1 MSTNEGFGRHI
12 LLLGFNVTITKAKLI
27 SCLIKQM
34 ILIIN
39 MTSFLKISDN
49 QAPPG
54 KIFFKEE
61 VTRSLLFA
69 ETNPNKII

>member
-12 LLLGFNVTITKAKLI
+12 LLLGFNVTKPKLI
-27 SCLIKQM
+27 SCLINQM
-34 ILIIN
+34 IFIIN
-39 MTSFLKISDN
+39 LTSFLKISDD
-49 QAPPG
+49 QAAPG

>member
-12 LLLGFNVTITKAKLI
+12 LLLGFNVTKAKLI

-39 MTSFLKISDN
+39 LTSFLKISDD
-49 QAPPG
+49 QAAPG

>member
-12 LLLGFNVTITKAKLI
+12 LLGFNVTKAELI
-27 SCLIKQM
+27 SCLTKQM

-39 MTSFLKISDN
+39 LKNLLKISDD
-49 QAPPG
+49 QAAPG
-54 KIFFKEE
+54 KIFLEE
-61 VTRSLLFA
+61 ITTSVLSA

>member
-1 MSTNEGFGRHI
+1 
-12 LLLGFNVTITKAKLI
+12 
-27 SCLIKQM
+27 M

-39 MTSFLKISDN
+39 LTSFLKISDD
-49 QAPPG
+49 QAAPW
-54 KIFFKEE
+54 KTFYKEE

>member
-1 MSTNEGFGRHI
+1 
-12 LLLGFNVTITKAKLI
+12 
-27 SCLIKQM
+27 M

>member
-12 LLLGFNVTITKAKLI
+12 LLLRFNVTKAELI
-27 SCLIKQM
+27 SCLLKQM

-39 MTSFLKISDN
+39 LKNLLKISDD
-49 QAPPG
+49 QAAPG
-54 KIFFKEE
+54 KIFLEE
-61 VTRSLLFA
+61 VTTSVLSA